1 MSNEPMEE
9 WRKNEMRTKA
19 DEKAMRVRR
28 TYKGNEWRERSKE
41 LKREHIK
48 KERKHRERKRK

>member
-1 MSNEPMEE
+1 MEE